1 MSENY
6 LIVVPTYNEAQ
17 NIELF
22 LDSLSDVSSDIL
34 VVDDNS
40 PDGTSDLVKEKMI
53 ANSSINLLT
62 RKTKDGLGSA
72 YRDGFEWGLKHNYE
86 YFVEM
91 DADFS
96 HRVVDLV
103 GMIKE
108 AKEYDLIIGSRYV
121 NGGGSTGWTYRRK
134 LLSQGANRIAQILLR
149 TKINDLTS
157 GFRIYTREALNKIE
171 YKNTETNG
179 YGFQIE
185 MGMRCVSKRLKI
197 LEYPIIFEERREGE
211 SKMDSQ
217 IILEALYLL
226 FKLCPKRYLGMS
238 IC

>member
-1 MSENY
+1 MSDNY
-6 LIVVPTYNEAQ
+6 LIVVPTYNEAK

-22 LDSLSDVSSDIL
+22 LDSLSDVKSDIL

-53 ANSSINLLT
+53 ANPSIHLLT
-62 RKTKDGLGSA
+62 RKKKDGLGSA
-72 YRDGFEWGLKHNYE
+72 YREGFEWGLKYNYE
-86 YFVEM
+86 YFIEM

-121 NGGGSTGWTYRRK
+121 NGGGSTGWTLRRK
-134 LLSQGANRIAQILLR
+134 ILSQGANRIAQILLR

-185 MGMRCVSKRLKI
+185 MGIRCVSKRLKI

>member
-17 NIELF
+17 NIELL
-22 LDSLSDVSSDIL
+22 LDSLCDVSSDIL

-40 PDGTSDLVKEKMI
+40 PDGTSNLVKDKMI
-53 ANSSINLLT
+53 ENSSINLLT
-62 RKTKDGLGSA
+62 RKKKDGLGSA
-72 YRDGFEWGLKHNYE
+72 YREGFEWGLKYNYE
-86 YFVEM
+86 YFIEM

-103 GMIKE
+103 EMIKE
-108 AKEYDLIIGSRYV
+108 AKGYDLIIGSRYV
-121 NGGGSTGWTYRRK
+121 NGGGSTGWTFRRK

-171 YKNTETNG
+171 YKNTETNDQAK
-179 YGFQIE
+179 FLIDQKID
-185 MGMRCVSKRLKI
+185 VLK
-197 LEYPIIFEERREGE
+197 
-211 SKMDSQ
+211 
-217 IILEALYLL
+217 
-226 FKLCPKRYLGMS
+226 S
-238 IC
+238 IN